1 MWEKP
6 ICILLNILYSIA
18 YIIYYTDSVSAIYI
32 IPDILILSLKA
43 MILLG
48 FLACEI
54 SICSYFIMDHLL
66 RLLDEDGKRI
76 EYRRIV
82 RDLILAAS

>member
-1 MWEKP
+1 
-6 ICILLNILYSIA
+6 
-18 YIIYYTDSVSAIYI
+18 
-32 IPDILILSLKA
+32 

-82 RDLILAAS
+82 RDLKLAAS